1 MPTLNPN
8 AMDTCADQSRNSNR
22 GQKTRGRVV
31 ATETP
36 NKNTETQRK
45 EGRCFTCNKQ
55 GHVSKVCPDKKGKSK
70 TSVKVQA
77 AETEKDSDEEST
89 AETPQPMTM
98 DKYIEI
104 GRTLKEEDK
113 ISLIRK
119 AVIAQADRD
128 EEDF

>member
-1 MPTLNPN
+1 M
-8 AMDTCADQSRNSNR
+8 
-22 GQKTRGRVV
+22 

-36 NKNTETQRK
+36 DKNTETQHK

-70 TSVKVQA
+70 TSVKVWA
-77 AETEKDSDEEST
+77 AETEEDSDEEST
-89 AETPQPMTM
+89 AETSQPMTM

-119 AVIAQADRD
+119 AVIAQADGD